1 MKRLYKAL
9 LILAIFAA
17 VVIVLYNVYMLFNP
31 SVKTQIAVKGTIEE
45 VVSSEGVVIRGEEVV
60 LKESGVI
67 VSGVALD
74 GERVAKGEK
83 LADLY
88 YGTVSPKVQAELRE
102 VSDRLSGLETLAAS
116 SGTDTGV
123 SLDTMLKGYSA
134 EIVSAAHGGKGR
146 D

>member
-17 VVIVLYNVYMLFNP
+17 VVIVLYIVYMLFNP

-74 GERVAKGEK
+74 GERVA
-83 LADLY
+83 
-88 YGTVSPKVQAELRE
+88 
-102 VSDRLSGLETLAAS
+102 
-116 SGTDTGV
+116 
-123 SLDTMLKGYSA
+123 
-134 EIVSAAHGGKGR
+134 
-146 D
+146 